1 MCPISVLFTQKT
13 VFYHVEAARS
23 PAHEVLQHRALP
35 GALAAHHRDLR
46 QLQVTALAD
55 GAEGVLQFIN
65 QGNQVLHPAVPHDEL
80 RSNTTNP
87 RETRPIT
94 S

>member
-1 MCPISVLFTQKT
+1 MVGHIFKFKYSFLSISVLFTSKDC
-13 VFYHVEAARS
+13 FIMSKPRS
-23 PAHEVLQHRALP
+23 PAHEVLQNRALP

-65 QGNQVLHPAVPHDEL
+65 QGDQVLHPAVPH
-80 RSNTTNP
+80 N
-87 RETRPIT
+87 
-94 S
+94 